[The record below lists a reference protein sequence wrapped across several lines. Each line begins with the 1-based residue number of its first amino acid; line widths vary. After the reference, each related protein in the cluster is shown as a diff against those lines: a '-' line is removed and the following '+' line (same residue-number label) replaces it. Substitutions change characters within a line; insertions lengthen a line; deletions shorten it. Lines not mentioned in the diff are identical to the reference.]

1 MLNRL
6 GALIYIFLFG
16 LVSLEASMVGIRGQV
31 VATQEGLLKVLNE
44 AGMHH
49 TFEKLAKAVP
59 IFKEARQA
67 KVDIKE
73 PGQCLVC
80 SGILGD

>member
-1 MLNRL
+1 ML
-6 GALIYIFLFG
+6 
-16 LVSLEASMVGIRGQV
+16 GIRGQV
-31 VATQEGLLKVLNE
+31 IATQEGLLKVLNE